1 MHQRLLEADKQN
13 DIIITGENEGKKC
26 IFYYTLH
33 IQRMQTL
40 SSGDYWSN
48 TNG

>member
-13 DIIITGENEGKKC
+13 DIITGENEEKKC
-26 IFYYTLH
+26 IYYTLH